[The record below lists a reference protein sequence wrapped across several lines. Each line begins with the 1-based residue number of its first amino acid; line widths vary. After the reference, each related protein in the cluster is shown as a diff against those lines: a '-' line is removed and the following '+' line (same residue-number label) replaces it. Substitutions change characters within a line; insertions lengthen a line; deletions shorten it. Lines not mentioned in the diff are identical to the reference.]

1 MDDELLDLLA
11 CELGEIH
18 RWEEE
23 CPSVYY
29 LAVLP
34 DTANAEEYYIVLED
48 APISQ
53 EVRAMGRPLKRVP
66 VLAYRLDSE
75 DGAHTVVKY
84 EVLKYLT
91 RHGLPLPEGSS
102 LLDTALFGVERCPNY
117 FGAYPVPLCTPWGR
131 TLRHRPLDN
140 GVYWIETEQCIEVL
154 ALSYPIWD
162 GELSEGLIEIGR
174 KMGAEGDMGYLY
186 FLREAACVA
195 VWELLRTRSELIDA
209 GLIRKPELMNAI
221 WRYQPGYA
229 LGYNAQEQ
237 AGLHDTLGLLLYA
250 LGVEDRE
257 LEGSPEY
264 MIAMDPETGTDFI
277 GFWK

>member
-1 MDDELLDLLA
+1 MDDDLLDLLA
-11 CELGEIH
+11 YELGEIH

-23 CPSVYY
+23 CPGVYY

-48 APISQ
+48 ASISQ
-53 EVRAMGRPLKRVP
+53 EVRAMGRPLQSAP
-66 VLAYRLDSE
+66 VLTYRLDSE
-75 DGAHTVVKY
+75 DGAYTAVKY

-91 RHGLPLPEGSS
+91 LHGLPLPEDSS
-102 LLDTALFGVERCPNY
+102 LLDAALFGAERCPNY

-140 GVYWIETEQCIEVL
+140 GVYWIETEQCVEVL
-154 ALSYPIWD
+154 AVCYPVWD
-162 GELSEGLIEIGR
+162 GELSEGLLEIGR
-174 KMGAEGDMGYLY
+174 KLEAEGDMGYLY
-186 FLREAACVA
+186 FLREAACVV

-237 AGLHDTLGLLLYA
+237 AGLHDALGLLLYA

-257 LEGSPEY
+257 LKGSPEY

>member
-1 MDDELLDLLA
+1 MDDELLDLLT

-18 RWEEE
+18 HLEEE

-53 EVRAMGRPLKRVP
+53 EVRAMGRPLKRAP

-75 DGAHTVVKY
+75 DGAHTAVKY

-102 LLDTALFGVERCPNY
+102 LLDTALFGAERRPDY
-117 FGAYPVPLCTPWGR
+117 FGAYPVPFLTPWGR

-140 GVYWIETEQCIEVL
+140 GVYWIETEQCVERL
-154 ALSYPIWD
+154 ALSYPVWD
-162 GELSEGLIEIGR
+162 GELSEGLIEIGQ
-174 KMGAEGDMGYLY
+174 KLEVEGDMGYLY
-186 FLREAACVA
+186 FSREAACVA
-195 VWELLRTRSELIDA
+195 VWELLRTRSELIDT

-237 AGLHDTLGLLLYA
+237 AGLHDALGLLLYA

>member
-1 MDDELLDLLA
+1 MDNDLLDLLA
-11 CELGEIH
+11 YELGEIH

-23 CPSVYY
+23 CPGVYY
-29 LAVLP
+29 FAVLP

-48 APISQ
+48 ALISQ
-53 EVRAMGRPLKRVP
+53 EVRAMGRPLQSAP
-66 VLAYRLDSE
+66 VLTYRLDSE
-75 DGAHTVVKY
+75 DGAYTAVKY

-91 RHGLPLPEGSS
+91 LHGLPLPEDSS
-102 LLDTALFGVERCPNY
+102 LLDAALFGAERCPNY

-140 GVYWIETEQCIEVL
+140 GVYWIETEQCVEVL
-154 ALSYPIWD
+154 AVCYPVWD
-162 GELSEGLIEIGR
+162 GELSEGLLEIGR
-174 KMGAEGDMGYLY
+174 KLEAEGDMGYLY

-237 AGLHDTLGLLLYA
+237 AGLHDALGLLLYA

>member
-1 MDDELLDLLA
+1 MDDNLLDLLA
-11 CELGEIH
+11 RELGEIY

-23 CPSVYY
+23 CPGVYY
-29 LAVLP
+29 LAVLL
-34 DTANAEEYYIVLED
+34 DAANAEEYYIVLGD

-53 EVRAMGRPLKRVP
+53 EARAMGRPLQSAP
-66 VLAYRLDSE
+66 VLTYLLDSE
-75 DGAHTVVKY
+75 DGAHTAVRY

-91 RHGLPLPEGSS
+91 AHGLPLPEGSS
-102 LLDTALFGVERCPNY
+102 LRDAALFGMERRPDY
-117 FGAYPVPLCTPWGR
+117 FGAYPVPFLTPWGR

-140 GVYWIETEQCIEVL
+140 GVYWIETEQCLEVL
-154 ALSYPIWD
+154 ALCYPVWD
-162 GELSEGLIEIGR
+162 GELSEGLSELGQTLAIEG
-174 KMGAEGDMGYLY
+174 EMGYLY
-186 FLREAACVA
+186 LSKEAACVA
-195 VWELLRTRSELIDA
+195 VWELLHTRSELIDA

-237 AGLHDTLGLLLYA
+237 AGLHDALGLLLYA

-264 MIAMDPETGTDFI
+264 MIAMDPEAGTDYI
-277 GFWK
+277 GFWR

>member
-1 MDDELLDLLA
+1 MDDDLLDLLA
-11 CELGEIH
+11 YELGEIH

-23 CPSVYY
+23 CPGVYY

-48 APISQ
+48 ASISQ
-53 EVRAMGRPLKRVP
+53 EVRAMGRPLQSAP
-66 VLAYRLDSE
+66 VLTYRLDSE
-75 DGAHTVVKY
+75 DGAYTAVKY

-91 RHGLPLPEGSS
+91 LHGLPLPEDSS
-102 LLDTALFGVERCPNY
+102 LLDAALFGAERCPNY

-140 GVYWIETEQCIEVL
+140 GVYWTETEQCVEVL
-154 ALSYPIWD
+154 AVCYPVWD
-162 GELSEGLIEIGR
+162 GELSEGLLEIGR
-174 KMGAEGDMGYLY
+174 KLEAEGDMGYLY

-237 AGLHDTLGLLLYA
+237 AGLHDALGLLLYA

-257 LEGSPEY
+257 LKGSPEY